1 MLASD
6 IIIIILVFYGGY
18 QGYQK
23 GLISQFF
30 VFMIFIIIIYKGIYV
45 FDFVKKV
52 NVVIVSKESYFF
64 VIFSLI
70 FSFFSIIFLA
80 FLAKKIIEFIMMIT
94 WMKPV
99 DRLFGGIL
107 GMIKYFFY
115 ISICLFF
122 LKEANQKV
130 DIIPYNFFQN
140 SFEKE
145 FQFLFSRKGYLFNK
159 LKELYFYLQILFFK

>member
-6 IIIIILVFYGGY
+6 IIIIILVLYGGY

-30 VFMIFIIIIYKGIYV
+30 VFMIFIIFIYKGAYV
-45 FDFVKKV
+45 FDLVKKV
-52 NVVIVSKESYFF
+52 NLVSKKSYFF
-64 VIFSLI
+64 GISSII
-70 FSFFSIIFLA
+70 FSFLSIIFLA

-99 DRLFGGIL
+99 DRLCGGIL

-130 DIIPYNFFQN
+130 DIIPYSFFQN

-145 FQFLFSRKGYLFNK
+145 FQFFFSRKGYLFNK
-159 LKELYFYLQILFFK
+159 LKELYFYLQILFSK